1 MSRYGRYFGSTPY
14 INYLRGL
21 SKKDKKRAEFF
32 TDILKDNKIKKS
44 EAKELLEKGYTE
56 RDVQRFDSKVFR
68 DAQDYYKEG
77 GRGGDY
83 DYGTLDYS
91 PFTISKGAGN
101 VFSKGLTPAKP
112 DSGIGGGVTITDPGY
127 PPDPEDAL
135 DSETPTNNYQSQ
147 IDTLLE
153 QINTDRTAAEA
164 AAKERQ
170 AAFDK
175 TIADMTAG
183 FNTRTAELQA
193 GFQSQ
198 MLKAD
203 EARQAEIRQIMS
215 ANQAQMDRMA
225 AAQRERQQ
233 QMQIAAQTQAANAA
247 RAGQTGQFKV
257 GGDRAIGGIGQF
269 KRRLQIK
276 PMASSALAIAG
287 GKKAAGNNKM
297 LNV

>member
-1 MSRYGRYFGSTPY
+1 MSRYGKYFGSSAYTG
-14 INYLRGL
+14 YLKGL

-56 RDVQRFDSKVFR
+56 RDLQRFDTKVFR
-68 DAQDYYKEG
+68 DAQDYYKSFHSRDKG
-77 GRGGDY
+77 Y
-83 DYGTLDYS
+83 SSATLDYS
-91 PFTISKGAGN
+91 PFTISRGAGN
-101 VFSKGLTPAKP
+101 LFSSGLSPAKP
-112 DSGIGGGVTITDPGY
+112 EEPDLGSTDPNYGVE
-127 PPDPEDAL
+127 PQP
-135 DSETPTNNYQSQ
+135 ETPTNDYQSQ

-153 QINTDRTAAEA
+153 QISTNQTAAEN

-183 FNTRTAELQA
+183 FNTRAAELQA

-198 MLKAD
+198 MLAAD
-203 EARQAEIRQIMS
+203 QARQAEIREIMS

-225 AAQRERQQ
+225 AEQAARQQ
-233 QMQIAAQTQAANAA
+233 QMQIAQQTQAANAA

-257 GGDRAIGGIGQF
+257 GTGAGGGGIGQF

-276 PMASSALAIAG
+276 PMTSAALAIAG
-287 GKKAAGNNKM
+287 GKKSAGNNKM

>member
-1 MSRYGRYFGSTPY
+1 
-14 INYLRGL
+14 
-21 SKKDKKRAEFF
+21 
-32 TDILKDNKIKKS
+32 
-44 EAKELLEKGYTE
+44 
-56 RDVQRFDSKVFR
+56 
-68 DAQDYYKEG
+68 
-77 GRGGDY
+77 
-83 DYGTLDYS
+83 
-91 PFTISKGAGN
+91 
-101 VFSKGLTPAKP
+101 LTTAKP
-112 DSGIGGGVTITDPGY
+112 EDKPDDWITDPLF
-127 PPDPEDAL
+127 PPKDEDAL
-135 DSETPTNNYQSQ
+135 DSETPTNDYQSQ
-147 IDTLLE
+147 IDTLLG
-153 QINTDRTAAEA
+153 QIGSAEDAAR
-164 AAKERQ
+164 ERQ

-183 FNTRTAELQA
+183 FNTRAAELQA

-198 MLKAD
+198 MLAAD
-203 EARQAEIRQIMS
+203 EARQAEIREIMS

-225 AAQRERQQ
+225 AEQAARQQ

-287 GKKAAGNNKM
+287 GQKAAGNNKM

>member
-1 MSRYGRYFGSTPY
+1 MSRYGKYFGSSAY
-14 INYLRGL
+14 INHLRGL

-56 RDVQRFDSKVFR
+56 RDIQRFDSKFFR

-77 GRGGDY
+77 GRAGEY
-83 DYGTLDYS
+83 YGTLDYS

-101 VFSKGLTPAKP
+101 VFSNASSPAPAKP
-112 DSGIGGGVTITDPGY
+112 GLEDQFMTITDPGY
-127 PPDPEDAL
+127 PPKDEDAL

-153 QINTDRTAAEA
+153 QISTDRTAAET

>member
-1 MSRYGRYFGSTPY
+1 MSRYGKYFGSAQYTG
-14 INYLRGL
+14 YLRDL
-21 SKKDKKRAEFF
+21 SKKDRKQAKFF

-56 RDVQRFDSKVFR
+56 RDLQRFDTKVFR
-68 DAQDYYKEG
+68 NAQDYYKSFHSRDKG
-77 GRGGDY
+77 Y
-83 DYGTLDYS
+83 SSATLDYS
-91 PFTISKGAGN
+91 PFTISRGAGN
-101 VFSKGLTPAKP
+101 LFSSGLTPAKP
-112 DSGIGGGVTITDPGY
+112 EEPDLGYTDPNYGVE
-127 PPDPEDAL
+127 PRPEEP
-135 DSETPTNNYQSQ
+135 ETPTNNYQSQ

-153 QINTDRTAAEA
+153 QISTNRTAAEN

-170 AAFDK
+170 AAFEK

-183 FNTRTAELQA
+183 FNTQTAELQA

-198 MLKAD
+198 MLAAD
-203 EARQAEIRQIMS
+203 QARQAEIEKIMS

-287 GKKAAGNNKM
+287 GKKSAGNNKM

>member
-1 MSRYGRYFGSTPY
+1 MSRYGKYFGSGQYTR
-14 INYLRGL
+14 YLRGL

-44 EAKELLEKGYTE
+44 EAEELLERGYTE
-56 RDVQRFDSKVFR
+56 RDLQRFDTKVFR
-68 DAQDYYKEG
+68 DAQDYYKSFHSRDKG
-77 GRGGDY
+77 Y
-83 DYGTLDYS
+83 SSATLDYS
-91 PFTISKGAGN
+91 PFTISSGAGN
-101 VFSKGLTPAKP
+101 LFSSGLTTPKSEEP
-112 DSGIGGGVTITDPGY
+112 DLGYTDPNYGIE
-127 PPDPEDAL
+127 PRPEQ
-135 DSETPTNNYQSQ
+135 ETPTNDYQSQ

-153 QINTDRTAAEA
+153 QISTNRTAAEN

-175 TIADMTAG
+175 TIADLTAG

-198 MLKAD
+198 MLAAD
-203 EARQAEIRQIMS
+203 QARQAEIEKIMS

-225 AAQRERQQ
+225 AAQAERQQ

-247 RAGQTGQFKV
+247 RAGQTGQFNV
-257 GGDRAIGGIGQF
+257 GGDRAIGSIGQF

-276 PMASSALAIAG
+276 PMTSSALAIAG
-287 GKKAAGNNKM
+287 GKKSAGNNKM

>member
-44 EAKELLEKGYTE
+44 EAKELLERGYTE
-56 RDVQRFDSKVFR
+56 RDIQRFDSKVFR

-91 PFTISKGAGN
+91 PFTISRGAGN

-112 DSGIGGGVTITDPGY
+112 EPDYGRTDPGY
-127 PPDPEDAL
+127 GLEPKPEEP
-135 DSETPTNNYQSQ
+135 ETPTNNYQSQ

-198 MLKAD
+198 MLAAD
-203 EARQAEIRQIMS
+203 QKRQAEIREIMS

-276 PMASSALAIAG
+276 PKASSALAIAG
-287 GKKAAGNNKM
+287 GEKAAGNNKM

>member
-1 MSRYGRYFGSTPY
+1 MSRYGKYFGSSAY

-56 RDVQRFDSKVFR
+56 RDIQRFDSKVFR
-68 DAQDYYKEG
+68 DAQNYYKEG
-77 GRGGDY
+77 GRAGEY
-83 DYGTLDYS
+83 YGTLDYS
-91 PFTISKGAGN
+91 PFTISRGAGN
-101 VFSKGLTPAKP
+101 VFSSGLSPAKP
-112 DSGIGGGVTITDPGY
+112 AEDIPTIGITDPGY
-127 PPDPEDAL
+127 PPNPEDAL

-153 QINTDRTAAEA
+153 QISTQQTAAEN

-198 MLKAD
+198 MLAAD
-203 EARQAEIRQIMS
+203 QARQAEIRKIMS

-287 GKKAAGNNKM
+287 DKKAAGNNKM